1 MNWSGMA
8 PTGGAARP
16 IRPRRIAAL
25 TESFE
30 ATVPITLRGG
40 GRGGTSVGRSGA
52 VGGDRAA
59 APAGRRTRR
68 RRAPSLTPHSRTL
81 RPSSS
86 ARPCSDSR

>member
-16 IRPRRIAAL
+16 MRPRRIAAL
-25 TESFE
+25 TESFD
-30 ATVPITLRGG
+30 ATVPTTRLGG

-59 APAGRRTRR
+59 APA
-68 RRAPSLTPHSRTL
+68 
-81 RPSSS
+81 
-86 ARPCSDSR
+86 